1 MATGGSVLA
10 DTEAA
15 ALAQTI
21 PPEFR
26 LGGWACQ
33 DMLSVDV
40 APGRGVRGDGTGDL
54 CVPED
59 LAGLGF
65 APSVNMLG
73 GVVAR
78 YEILGILRGVNGIL
92 ILNTNYNFTKP

>member
-1 MATGGSVLA
+1 
-10 DTEAA
+10 
-15 ALAQTI
+15 
-21 PPEFR
+21 
-26 LGGWACQ
+26 
-33 DMLSVDV
+33 MLSVDV

-78 YEILGILRGVNGIL
+78 YE
-92 ILNTNYNFTKP
+92 F